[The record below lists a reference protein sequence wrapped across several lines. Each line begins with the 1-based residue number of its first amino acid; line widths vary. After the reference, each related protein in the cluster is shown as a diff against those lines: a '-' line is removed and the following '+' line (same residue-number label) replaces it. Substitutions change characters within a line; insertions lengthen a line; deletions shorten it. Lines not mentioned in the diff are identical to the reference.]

1 MTWIAHLPF
10 AAFAVSLA
18 WFGMVRI
25 NTVLTYFQ
33 QEEYDSS
40 RFLGAVWRV
49 RLFDVLATLGLIAL
63 FVADAYLTIGSL
75 KWWGGAALL
84 SLLALRERGY
94 TYKKKLVTTE
104 RLKRIRWLARLFFL
118 ASLAL
123 LFAHD
128 YAVFALLQITPFMI
142 MLANRLL
149 RPFQESVN
157 QGFVDQAV
165 EKLQDF
171 EPVTIGITGSFG
183 KTTTKHIFA
192 EILESAGPVFYSPGS
207 INTVLG
213 LTRNIREKLQ
223 RGHKFFIAEMGAYG
237 IGSIK
242 RLCDFCDPGFGI
254 VTAIGNAH
262 TERFGDIATIAKA
275 KSELVEH
282 VCKRGGMAVYP
293 HEILEHKPFA
303 DLRAQYPDLIRTVG
317 DTAEADFQIIRAEL
331 EDSNWSI
338 ALQNTRAPS
347 EPAITYTLPLL
358 GDHNILNSALAVA
371 MTYLISPST
380 ATRIPAFSKDVEQVQ
395 HRLQKIETPGQPL
408 ILDDAYNSN
417 EIGFKNAVTVL
428 KKLAQQRGGKAI
440 LVTPGVAEMGLEHD
454 RVHGRLGEHAGDFC
468 DTVIAVNPDRIES
481 FVNAIDPSKVDY
493 HARGSFAEARQL
505 VSKIASEQDVVLYE
519 NDLPDILEEKRLL

>member
-1 MTWIAHLPF
+1 MNLVAHLPLIAF
-10 AAFAVSLA
+10 VVALAA
-18 WFGMVRI
+18 FGMVRL

-40 RFLGAVWRV
+40 RFLGAVLRV

-63 FVADAYLTIGSL
+63 FAADTYLGL
-75 KWWGGAALL
+75 GPYKWWIGTVLL
-84 SLLALRERGY
+84 SVLALRERGY
-94 TYKKKLVTTE
+94 TYKKKLIATE
-104 RLKRIRWLARLFFL
+104 RLKRIRWLARLFFV

-123 LFAHD
+123 LFVHAF
-128 YAVFALLQITPFMI
+128 AVFAILQIAPLAI

-149 RPFQESVN
+149 RPFQEKVN
-157 QGFVDQAV
+157 QGFVGQAV

-171 EPVTIGITGSFG
+171 EPATIGITGSFG

-223 RGHKFFIAEMGAYG
+223 RGHKYFIAEMGAYG

-242 RLCDFCDPGFGI
+242 RLCDFCDPGYGI

-282 VCKRGGMAVYP
+282 VCARGGMAVYP
-293 HEILEHKPFA
+293 HEILDHKPFA

-338 ALQNTRAPS
+338 ALQNTRAPG

-371 MTYLISPST
+371 MTYLISPAT

-395 HRLQKIETPGQPL
+395 HRLQKIEAPGQPL

-428 KKLAQQRGGKAI
+428 KKLARQRNGKAI

-454 RVHGRLGEHAGDFC
+454 RVHGRLGEHASGLC

-481 FVNAIDPSKVDY
+481 FVDALDKTKVDY
-493 HARGSFAEARQL
+493 HARGSFADARRL
-505 VSKIASEQDVVLYE
+505 VSEIASEDDVVLYE
-519 NDLPDILEEKRLL
+519 NDLPDLLEEKRLL

>member
-1 MTWIAHLPF
+1 MNLIAYLPF
-10 AAFAVSLA
+10 FAFVLA
-18 WFGMVRI
+18 LAGFGMVRI

-40 RFLGAVWRV
+40 RFLGAVLRV
-49 RLFDVLATLGLIAL
+49 RLFDVLASLALIGL
-63 FVADAYLTIGSL
+63 FVADTYLGL
-75 KWWGGAALL
+75 GFYKWLIAAAVLAI
-84 SLLALRERGY
+84 LALRERGY
-94 TYKKKLVTTE
+94 AYKKKLVATQ
-104 RLKRIRWLARLFFL
+104 RLKRIRWLARGFFIVSL
-118 ASLAL
+118 GLLAL
-123 LFAHD
+123 HA
-128 YAVFALLQITPFMI
+128 YAVFVLLQIIPLLI

-149 RPFQESVN
+149 RPFQEKVN
-157 QGFVDQAV
+157 QGFIDQAV
-165 EKLQDF
+165 EKLEDF
-171 EPVTIGITGSFG
+171 SPVTIGITGSFG

-192 EILESAGPVFYSPGS
+192 EILDSAGPVFYSPGS

-242 RLCDFCDPGFGI
+242 RLCDFCDPHYGI

-282 VCKRGGMAVYP
+282 VCARGGMAVYP

-317 DTAEADFQIIRAEL
+317 DTEAADFQIIGAEL
-331 EDSNWSI
+331 EDSNWAI
-338 ALQNTRAPS
+338 TLQDRRALSAP
-347 EPAITYTLPLL
+347 PITYTLPLL

-371 MTYLISPST
+371 MTYLISPAT

-395 HRLQKIETPGQPL
+395 HRLQKIEAPGQPL

-428 KKLAQQRGGKAI
+428 KKLARQRGGKAI

-454 RVHGRLGEHAGDFC
+454 RVHGRLGEHVSAHSDV
-468 DTVIAVNPDRIES
+468 VIAVNPDRIES
-481 FVNAIDPSKVDY
+481 FVSALDKNKVDY
-493 HARGSFAEARQL
+493 HARASFMEARRL
-505 VSKIASEQDVVLYE
+505 VSEIAGEQDVVLYE

>member
-1 MTWIAHLPF
+1 MNILSHLPF
-10 AAFAVSLA
+10 AVFVLA
-18 WFGMVRI
+18 LAGFGMVRI

-40 RFLGAVWRV
+40 RFLGAVFRV

-63 FVADAYLTIGSL
+63 LAANTAFDLGSYVWL
-75 KWWGGAALL
+75 VGAV
-84 SLLALRERGY
+84 LLAMISLRERGY
-94 TYKKKLVTTE
+94 TYKKKLVATE
-104 RLKRIRWLARLFFL
+104 RLKRIRWLARGFYLI
-118 ASLAL
+118 SLGL
-123 LFAHD
+123 LFAHAF
-128 YAVFALLQITPFMI
+128 AVFAILQLVPLWI

-149 RPFQESVN
+149 RPFQEAVN
-157 QGFVDQAV
+157 QGFIDQAV
-165 EKLQDF
+165 EKLQAF
-171 EPVTIGITGSFG
+171 KPVTIGITGSFG

-223 RGHKFFIAEMGAYG
+223 RGHKYFIAEMGAYG

-242 RLCDFCDPGFGI
+242 RLCDFSDPEFGI

-282 VCKRGGMAVYP
+282 VCARGGMAVYP

-317 DTAEADFQIIRAEL
+317 DTAEADFQVVSAEL
-331 EDSNWSI
+331 EDSNWAI
-338 ALQNTRAPS
+338 TLLNTRAPS
-347 EPAITYTLPLL
+347 EPPISYTLPLL

-371 MTYLISPST
+371 MTYLISPVT

-395 HRLQKIETPGQPL
+395 HRLQKVDAPGQPL
-408 ILDDAYNSN
+408 VLDDAYNSN
-417 EIGFKNAVTVL
+417 EVGFKNAVTVL
-428 KKLAQQRGGKAI
+428 NELARQRGGKAI

-454 RVHGRLGEHAGDFC
+454 RVHGRLGEHASTLC
-468 DTVIAVNPDRIES
+468 DTVIAVNPDRIEAFAS
-481 FVNAIDPSKVDY
+481 ALDKTKVDY
-493 HARGSFAEARQL
+493 HARNSFAEARRL
-505 VSKIASEQDVVLYE
+505 VSELSSEKDVVLYE
-519 NDLPDILEEKRLL
+519 NDLPDLLEETRLL